1 MTSRKVRPPRLVAL
15 LGPAFVASVAYVD
28 PGNVAANLTAGSRY
42 GYALVWVLVVA
53 SLMAMVIQYQ
63 SAKLGLVTGRTLPQV
78 MQDRLADKPWRG
90 PVGLAYSLQ
99 AFVMSV
105 ATDIA
110 EVVGGALAL
119 WLLFG
124 TPLWLG
130 GIIVGVVAVALLAV
144 LRLRGEKT
152 FEVAVAGVLLIIA
165 LGFLGSLSWVPVDW
179 PATLAGVRPSVP
191 DSDAWPLI
199 AAMLGATV
207 MPHAIYLH
215 SALAIDRHQPRADE
229 RHRLPHLLRAQK
241 LDVGLAL
248 LASGSVNVGM
258 LLLAAAGLQGLEGD
272 AIQVAHHQLRTDLGW
287 WPSVV
292 FGVGLLASGVGSA
305 VVGTH
310 AGAQIL
316 KDLTRFRHSPMLR
329 RLLTIGPAVLL
340 LTLGIPPTAVL
351 VWSQVVLS
359 FGIALAAAPL
369 ARFTADRRLMH
380 EHTDAPWLV
389 VVNGVIVTTLI
400 GLNLVVLWWVLTGA

>member
-1 MTSRKVRPPRLVAL
+1 M

-28 PGNVAANLTAGSRY
+28 PGNVAANLTAGTRY

-78 MQDRLADKPWRG
+78 MMDRLADKPWRA

-119 WLLFG
+119 NLLFG

-130 GIIVGVVAVALLAV
+130 GIIVGVVSVALLAV
-144 LRLRGEKT
+144 LRRRGEAT
-152 FEVAVAGVLLIIA
+152 FEIAVAGVLAMIA

-179 PATLAGVRPSVP
+179 AATLIGVVPTVP
-191 DSDAWPLI
+191 DQDAWPLI

-215 SALAIDRHQPRADE
+215 SGLAIDRHQPSEAD
-229 RHRLPHLLRAQK
+229 RHRLPRLLRAQK

-248 LASGSVNVGM
+248 LVSGSVNVGM
-258 LLLAAAGLQGLEGD
+258 LLLAAAGLQGLGGD
-272 AIQVAHHQLRTDLGW
+272 AIEVAHHRLSTEIGY
-287 WPSVV
+287 WPGVV
-292 FGVGLLASGVGSA
+292 FGLGLLASGVGSA

-316 KDLTRFRHSPMLR
+316 KDLTRFRHSPTLR

-369 ARFTADRRLMH
+369 ARFTADRRLMR
-380 EHTDAPWLV
+380 EHVDAPWLV
-389 VVNGVIVTTLI
+389 AVNGLIVVTLI